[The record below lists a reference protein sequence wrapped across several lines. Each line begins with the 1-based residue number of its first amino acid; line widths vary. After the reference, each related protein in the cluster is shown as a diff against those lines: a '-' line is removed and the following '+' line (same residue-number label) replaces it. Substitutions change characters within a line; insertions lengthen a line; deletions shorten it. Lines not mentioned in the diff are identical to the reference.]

1 MMVGNSTTLEE
12 MFSKN
17 TLTRKEEKACV
28 EEHWLVSIGVVN
40 L

>member
-1 MMVGNSTTLEE
+1 MVGNSTTLAE

-17 TLTRKEEKACV
+17 TLTRKKEKACIG
-28 EEHWLVSIGVVN
+28 EQWLVSIGVEN

>member
-1 MMVGNSTTLEE
+1 MMVGNSTTLAE

-28 EEHWLVSIGVVN
+28 GEHWLVSIGVVN